1 MVQTEP
7 LSPIQPMMTV
17 TWRCLPASCWLAF
30 VKVPNSGPMLSGQV
44 SISWSQL
51 ALLAPL
57 LVKWAQWQGTKAAGP
72 LLLPAGRCKPHGQV
86 PCRERVGV
94 VLVTSQK
101 RLISSSRSVWPLF
114 RQGNI
119 VRKKW
124 LCGISDLCVNVC
136 LVCFECI
143 TPNWILL
150 MSPAG
155 QIWGLVDFLG
165 EVVLEEDQ
173 VIREVPEETIQCKP
187 SRTEQRIPKAFLK
200 GSQSGSTGLLVYS
213 GIRD

>member
-1 MVQTEP
+1 MPWYRQS
-7 LSPIQPMMTV
+7 LCLLFSPGWQWPGGA
-17 TWRCLPASCWLAF
+17 CLPAVGWPLWKS
-30 VKVPNSGPMLSGQV
+30 PISGPMLSGQV

-101 RLISSSRSVWPLF
+101 GYFFFKVSLTSSLPGEYCEEEVTLWQL
-114 RQGNI
+114 
-119 VRKKW
+119 W
-124 LCGISDLCVNVC
+124 LVLNVC

-143 TPNWILL
+143 ISNWMLL

-155 QIWGLVDFLG
+155 HIWGLVAFLG
-165 EVVLEEDQ
+165 EVVLDKDQ
-173 VIREVPEETIQCKP
+173 VIRGVAGETIQCKP
-187 SRTEQRIPKAFLK
+187 SRTTQRIRKAFLK
-200 GSQSGSTGLLVYS
+200 GSQSG
-213 GIRD
+213 